1 MKCSKY
7 FDRDAAGVCSYS
19 GKPYCSDELVEVQG
33 KMYGKDNLG
42 FVMAEIKEQ
51 AQKSNQPMV
60 FMNAG
65 GGGGGSSSSSSA
77 AVGGHYRSG
86 GRKSR
91 FVTLFLCAL
100 GIMGLCGLHRMY
112 TGQIGVG
119 LIQLFTLGGFFIWQL
134 IDLLGIL
141 VRSYRDSNGELL
153 R

>member
-7 FDRDAAGVCSYS
+7 SDRDAAGVCSYS

-51 AQKSNQPMV
+51 SQKSNQPMV

-77 AVGGHYRSG
+77 AVGGHSRFG
-86 GRKSR
+86 PRRSR
-91 FVTLFLCAL
+91 FVSLVLCAL
-100 GIMGLCGLHRMY
+100 GLTGLCGCRAS
-112 TGQIGVG
+112 GGSGVRKE
-119 LIQLFTLGGFFIWQL
+119 
-134 IDLLGIL
+134 L
-141 VRSYRDSNGELL
+141 VM
-153 R
+153 